1 MLSGMRFDHQINPY
15 LQKRVGYNE
24 IDRERF
30 YLDSRALKL
39 YGVGNIKIYKYLRVT
54 NHSIYYVDLGFHSRF
69 SGGGRRNGGWI
80 WK

>member
-1 MLSGMRFDHQINPY
+1 MPSCMRFDHQINPY
-15 LQKRVGYNE
+15 LQKGVAYNE

-30 YLDSRALKL
+30 YLDSKALKF
-39 YGVGNIKIYKYLRVT
+39 YGVGNIKIYKYLCFT

-69 SGGGRRNGGWI
+69 SGGGRRNRGWI